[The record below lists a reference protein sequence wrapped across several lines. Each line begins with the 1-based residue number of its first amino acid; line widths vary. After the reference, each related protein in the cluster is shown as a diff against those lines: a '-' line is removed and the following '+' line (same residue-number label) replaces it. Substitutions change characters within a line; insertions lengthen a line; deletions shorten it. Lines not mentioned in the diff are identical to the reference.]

1 MSERVLFDARVRAW
15 LVQEADE
22 LACYLGISFRDAPQ
36 ITVRAAAHA
45 ETAQV
50 VGADRDFRKVDPEV
64 IARYA
69 LRFGKTGAARA
80 AVAKIPRKEV
90 LKFWADQ
97 GKNGRTRWR
106 ERWEDSGKGLL
117 EKLGDIAD
125 DVTSSP
131 ITKVLFPVAAL
142 ANTQNPIRDG
152 VLKQLPFG
160 GEILKGEQ
168 IRSDLLAG
176 KSLKNVINAGSA
188 GAAKSLLDTVA
199 KVRSTNAAA
208 AVLNMPA
215 VVSRL
220 AAHGVSPA
228 SIAKTSN
235 ALQAAA
241 RHVEAA
247 ANGAQGLHL
256 LSRVNATQAAQLA
269 RKANPKLSDAQ
280 VKSALD
286 RLVYLKVNK

>member
-1 MSERVLFDARVRAW
+1 MSDKVLFDARVRAW

-22 LACYLGISFRDAPQ
+22 LACYLGVSFRGAPQ
-36 ITVRAAAHA
+36 ITVRAAAHP

-69 LRFGKTGAARA
+69 LRFGKTGAARE
-80 AVAKIPRKEV
+80 AVAKVSRKDV
-90 LKFWADQ
+90 LKWWASI
-97 GKNGRTRWR
+97 GKSGRTHWR
-106 ERWEDSGKGLL
+106 SAWEDSGKNLL

-142 ANTQNPIRDG
+142 ANTKNPVRDG
-152 VLKQLPFG
+152 ILKQLPFG

-168 IRSDLLAG
+168 VRSDLLAG
-176 KSLKNVINAGSA
+176 KSLKSVINAGSK
-188 GAAKSLLDTVA
+188 AAPKALLDTVA

-208 AVLNMPA
+208 AVLKMPG
-215 VVSRL
+215 VVTTL

-241 RHVEAA
+241 RHVESA

-269 RKANPKLSDAQ
+269 RKANPKLTDAQ

-286 RLVYLKVNK
+286 RLVYLKVNN